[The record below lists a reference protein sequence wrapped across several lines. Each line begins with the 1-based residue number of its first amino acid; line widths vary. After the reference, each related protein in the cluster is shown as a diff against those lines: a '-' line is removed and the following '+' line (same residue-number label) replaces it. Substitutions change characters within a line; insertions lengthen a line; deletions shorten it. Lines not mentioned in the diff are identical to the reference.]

1 MVKLGNDWDDIIGG
15 EFQKEYYLRLREFL
29 KAEYSAY
36 EVYPNMYDMFSAL
49 KVTSY
54 SGTKVVI
61 IGQDPYHEPGQAHG
75 MSFSVKPGTPIPPS
89 LLNMYKEL
97 RDTLGCYIPNNG
109 FLMPWAKQGVL
120 LLNAVLTVRRGQA
133 DSHKGKGWEIFTDSV
148 ISALNRREDPVV
160 FLLWGN
166 NARRKAELIDRRRH
180 FVFEAAHP
188 SPLSASRGFFGCN
201 HFAKA
206 NEALIS
212 ALRTP
217 IDWQIPNLPE

>member
-1 MVKLGNDWDDIIGG
+1 MVKLGNDWDRVIGG
-15 EFQKEYYLRLREFL
+15 EFEKEYYLKLREFL
-29 KAEYSAY
+29 KAEYSSG

-54 SGTKVVI
+54 GAAKVVI
-61 IGQDPYHEPGQAHG
+61 IGQDPYHEPNQAHG
-75 MSFSVKPGTPIPPS
+75 MSFSVKPGVAIPPS

-97 RDTLGCYIPNNG
+97 KNSLGCYIPNNG
-109 FLMPWAKQGVL
+109 YLMPWAQQGVL

-133 DSHKGKGWEIFTDSV
+133 DSHKGKGWERFTDS
-148 ISALNRREDPVV
+148 IIAALNQRSDPVV

-166 NARRKAELIDRRRH
+166 NARKKAEFIDRERH
-180 FVFEAAHP
+180 FVFEAPHP

-201 HFAKA
+201 HFVKA

-212 ALRTP
+212 TLRSP
-217 IDWQIPNLPE
+217 IDWQIPNI